1 MELGVARKTILEI
14 GRELAKDGLVA
25 ATNGNISMRL
35 DETTVLITATGKN
48 KGRMQAGDLLLARFG
63 ALPPPGA
70 SMETGLHLLIYQAR
84 PEVRAVIHAH
94 PPKAT
99 AWAAANLIP
108 GGEADILPEIA
119 LNLGKIGLAAYAEP
133 GSEALALAVRE
144 ALAQGNAALLAN
156 HGAVSVGDDLW
167 QAYDRLVLL
176 EHYAQTMLWAHLL
189 GGAKPLMRN

>member
-1 MELGVARKTILEI
+1 MELGIARKTILEI
-14 GRELAKDGLVA
+14 GRELAKEGLVA
-25 ATNGNISMRL
+25 ATNGNISLRL

-48 KGRMQAGDLLLARFG
+48 KGRLEAGDLLLARLG
-63 ALPPPGA
+63 ALPPLGA

-94 PPKAT
+94 PPIAT
-99 AWAAANLIP
+99 AWAAANLVP
-108 GGEADILPEIA
+108 GGEKAILPEIA

-133 GSEALALAVRE
+133 GSQALALAVRE

-156 HGAVSVGDDLW
+156 HGAVTVGDDLW

-189 GGAKPLMRN
+189 GGAVSIDN